1 MLPVA
6 PTQYDVN
13 FSIFGIPVRIHPL
26 FWLIAAFISWVDG
39 RLDLVVV
46 GIFCVFLSIL
56 VHELGHALSARYF
69 GWPPSILLHGMGGL
83 AFYSPTSSY
92 TRGRAI
98 WIAFAGPL
106 AGFLLLALTESVNIG
121 LVVAAASG
129 HDWARRLL
137 PTGEYTPF
145 YRATELLVWINAVWG
160 ILNLMPVFPLDG
172 GRICS
177 EILNARSSVVGQ
189 RRTAM
194 IGMVTAALLSSFFV
208 IGLHE
213 LWGGLLFGSLAYDN
227 FRQYEQLRRSR
238 W

>member
-1 MLPVA
+1 MIPIG

-13 FSIFGIPVRIHPL
+13 FSIFGIPVRIHPF
-26 FWLIAAFISWVDG
+26 FWLIAAFISWEPE

-83 AFYSPTSSY
+83 AFYSPTSGY

-106 AGFLLLALTESVNIG
+106 AGFLLLGLAIAVNVG
-121 LVVAAASG
+121 LIVAASSG
-129 HDWARRLL
+129 HEWAVRLL
-137 PTGEYTPF
+137 PGEVPTPF
-145 YRATELLVWINAVWG
+145 AYATMMLIQVNLFWG

-177 EILNARSSVVGQ
+177 EILNARNSVAGQ
-189 RRTAM
+189 RRTSI
-194 IGMVTAALLSSFFV
+194 IGLVTATLLAAFF
-208 IGLHE
+208 LSNQQ

-227 FRQYEQLRRSR
+227 YRQYQQFRRGGF
-238 W
+238 

>member
-6 PTQYDVN
+6 PTQYDVS

-26 FWLIAAFISWVDG
+26 FWVIAAFISWVEG

-83 AFYSPTSSY
+83 AFYSPTHGY

-106 AGFLLLALTESVNIG
+106 AGFLLLGAAFATAVG
-121 LVVAAASG
+121 CQAAVAAG
-129 HDWARRLL
+129 QDWAVRMF
-137 PTGEYTPF
+137 TGERLTPVEF
-145 YRATELLVWINAVWG
+145 ALGMLIQVNLFWG
-160 ILNLMPVFPLDG
+160 VLNLMPVFPLDG
-172 GRICS
+172 GKICS
-177 EILNARSSVVGQ
+177 EILNARNSVVGQ
-189 RRTAM
+189 RRTAI
-194 IGMVTAALLSSFFV
+194 IGMITATLIAAYFLSNHLF
-208 IGLHE
+208 L
-213 LWGGLLFGSLAYDN
+213 GGLLFASLAYDN
-227 FRQYEQLRRSR
+227 YRQYEQLRRGR

>member
-26 FWLIAAFISWVDG
+26 FWVIASFISWAPE

-56 VHELGHALSARYF
+56 VHELGHALSARHF

-83 AFYSPTSSY
+83 AFYSPTSGY

-106 AGFLLLALTESVNIG
+106 AGFLLLG
-121 LVVAAASG
+121 LAFATAVGCQAAVDAG
-129 HDWARRLL
+129 HDWAIQMFTGDRL
-137 PTGEYTPF
+137 TPVEF
-145 YRATELLVWINAVWG
+145 ALGMLIRVNLFWG
-160 ILNLMPVFPLDG
+160 VLNLMPVFPLDG
-172 GRICS
+172 GKICS
-177 EILNARSSVVGQ
+177 EILNARNSGAGQ
-189 RRTAM
+189 RRTSI
-194 IGMVTAALLSSFFV
+194 IGMITATLLAAWFLSNQMF
-208 IGLHE
+208 L
-213 LWGGLLFGSLAYDN
+213 GGLLFGSLAYDN
-227 FRQYEQLRRSR
+227 YRQFQQLRMQK